1 MSGGAWGRYD
11 GDGRVCDPT
20 DADEPDGRLTVR
32 IAKSDLLQASADSG
46 VSSEQA
52 EVLWKAL
59 ERRESRSTRFDVPN
73 VAYYLGAL
81 VVMAAMGWLMT
92 TAWERFGG
100 RGIFGIA
107 TAYAACFAIVGH
119 RLWRR
124 EPYRVPGG
132 LLVTL
137 AVWMVPLAI
146 YGLERA
152 AGIWPQGDPGAFAEY
167 NIAVKGSWF
176 LMEIGTIAAG
186 LAALRVVRFPFLT
199 FPIAFAF
206 WYMSMDLAPLLLG
219 RPHDVWYAGWND
231 ALWVSLCA
239 GLIMLVLSFLID
251 RRTREDYASW
261 GYLFGL
267 LSFSGGLPVLM
278 RTEPAWALY
287 GLINLALMCL
297 AVVLQRRV
305 FLVFGAIGVY
315 LYLGHLAY
323 VVFKNSLMFP
333 FALSV
338 LGLAII
344 YGGVLYQR
352 HHERIE
358 SRLRGTLL
366 RRVSRAAP

>member
-1 MSGGAWGRYD
+1 MNIVKRD
-11 GDGRVCDPT
+11 F
-20 DADEPDGRLTVR
+20 
-32 IAKSDLLQASADSG
+32 LQAAADGG
-46 VSSEQA
+46 VFSEQA

-59 ERRESRSTRFDVPN
+59 ESRHGRSSSFDVPN
-73 VAYYLGAL
+73 VAYYLGVL
-81 VVMAAMGWLMT
+81 VVMAAMGWFMSA
-92 TAWERFGG
+92 AWERFGG
-100 RGIFGIA
+100 PGILGIA
-107 TAYAACFAIVGH
+107 AVYAACFAVVGY
-119 RLWRR
+119 RLWQR

-146 YGLERA
+146 YGLERTL
-152 AGIWPQGDPGAFAEY
+152 GFWPQGDPGAYSGYYAW
-167 NIAVKGSWF
+167 IKGSWF

-186 LAALRVVRFPFLT
+186 LVALRFVRFPFLT

-206 WYMSMDLAPLLLG
+206 WYMSMDLAPLLFG
-219 RPHDVWYAGWND
+219 RPRDAWYDAWND
-231 ALWVSLCA
+231 RLWVSL
-239 GLIMLVLSFLID
+239 GVGVIMLVLSVLID

-267 LSFSGGLPVLM
+267 LSFSCGLSLLM
-278 RTEPAWALY
+278 RSEPSWAVY
-287 GLINLALMCL
+287 GLINLALMST

-315 LYLGHLAY
+315 IYLGHLAY
-323 VVFKNSLMFP
+323 VVFKDSLLFP
-333 FALSV
+333 FALTV

-358 SRLRGTLL
+358 SYVRGTLL
-366 RRVSRAAP
+366 GRASRVLP

>member
-1 MSGGAWGRYD
+1 MNIVKRD
-11 GDGRVCDPT
+11 F
-20 DADEPDGRLTVR
+20 
-32 IAKSDLLQASADSG
+32 LQAAIDGG

-59 ERRESRSTRFDVPN
+59 EKHHVRSASFDVPN

-81 VVMAAMGWLMT
+81 VVMAALGWFMT

-100 RGIFGIA
+100 RGILGIA
-107 TAYAACFAIVGH
+107 VVYAACFGLVGY
-119 RLWRR
+119 RLWQR

-146 YGLERA
+146 YGLERTT
-152 AGIWPQGDPGAFAEY
+152 GIWPQGDPGAYSGYYAW
-167 NIAVKGSWF
+167 IKGSWF

-186 LAALRVVRFPFLT
+186 LVALRFVRFPFLT

-206 WYMSMDLAPLLLG
+206 WYMSMDLAPLLF
-219 RPHDVWYAGWND
+219 RQPHDAGSDAWND
-231 ALWVSLCA
+231 RLWVSL
-239 GLIMLVLSFLID
+239 GVGMIMLVLSVLTD

-267 LSFSGGLPVLM
+267 LSFSVGLSVLM
-278 RTEPAWALY
+278 RTEPSWAVYSLV
-287 GLINLALMCL
+287 NLALMST

-315 LYLGHLAY
+315 IYLGHLAY
-323 VVFKNSLMFP
+323 VVFKDSLMFP
-333 FALSV
+333 FALTV

-352 HHERIE
+352 DHERIE
-358 SRLRGTLL
+358 SYVRGTLL
-366 RRVSRAAP
+366 GRATR

>member
-1 MSGGAWGRYD
+1 MNVVKR
-11 GDGRVCDPT
+11 
-20 DADEPDGRLTVR
+20 
-32 IAKSDLLQASADSG
+32 DLLQAAADSG

-52 EVLWKAL
+52 EALWKTL
-59 ERRESRSTRFDVPN
+59 EGRAARSTRFDVPN

-81 VVMAAMGWLMT
+81 VVMGAMGWFMT
-92 TAWERFGG
+92 AAWERFGG
-100 RGIFGIA
+100 RGILGIA
-107 TAYAACFAIVGH
+107 TAYAVCFAVVGY

-146 YGLERA
+146 YGLQRT
-152 AGIWPQGDPGAFAEY
+152 AGIWPQGDPGAYSGYHAW
-167 NIAVKGSWF
+167 IKGSWF
-176 LMEIGTIAAG
+176 FMEIGTIAAG
-186 LAALRVVRFPFLT
+186 LVALRFVRFPFLT

-206 WYMSMDLAPLLLG
+206 WYMSMDLAPLLFG
-219 RPHDVWYAGWND
+219 RSHDTWYGAWD
-231 ALWVSLCA
+231 DRLWVSLA
-239 GLIMLVLSFLID
+239 VGLIMLVLSVLID

-267 LSFSGGLPVLM
+267 LSFCGGLPVLM
-278 RTEPAWALY
+278 RTEPVWAVY
-287 GLINLALMCL
+287 GLVNLALMFA

-315 LYLGHLAY
+315 VYLGHLAY
-323 VVFKNSLMFP
+323 VVFKDSLMFP
-333 FALSV
+333 FALTV

-352 HHERIE
+352 HHEHIE
-358 SRLRGTLL
+358 SRVRGTLL
-366 RRVSRAAP
+366 GPASRVSTEDR